1 MTRTVFQGLVATA
14 GGIGAFAALFFM
26 VLGPLISTPSPSGF
40 VLAAALG
47 YPVLMAASAVLG
59 VFRFRLGLLAA
70 VLAGACVV
78 TVIAEY
84 AGDESFGDLAGF
96 WLIIA
101 APAIVQAIVCGIGML
116 AIDRR
121 EPHR

>member
-1 MTRTVFQGLVATA
+1 MGKTGMQALVAIV
-14 GGIGAFAALFFM
+14 GGLGAFVAFFFM
-26 VLGPLISTPSPSGF
+26 VLGPLISTPSPTGF

-47 YPVLMAASAVLG
+47 YPLLMAASAVLG

-84 AGDESFGDLAGF
+84 SGDESFGELTGF

-101 APAIVQAIVCGIGML
+101 APAILQAIVCGIGIL
-116 AIDRR
+116 IIDRR
-121 EPHR
+121 GPHA